1 VSYLYRPTPVFNPG
15 PPPRV
20 PLRGLPAG
28 TMRGY
33 ADGVNWKAYFD
44 SARAATQGNPWIV
57 RSGTMG
63 SFLGQDST
71 DTVDFSNLPLAPVD
85 MTSLNLS
92 PILPPL
98 PVDLYPMSPPIA
110 PAIAPF
116 TPGPISAAPS
126 IVSSGGS
133 ILSPAT
139 PSAAGQAVTPWA
151 QIVSS
156 LTSFGTSIAKAAT
169 GQPQIN
175 PAIAPVA
182 PTTQASLVAQAQSL
196 QAQAAALASS
206 NPALAATYTASANAL
221 LAQAGGTG
229 GSWFTKSSIISG
241 LPDVAIYG
249 GAGLVVLLIIGM
261 AVKGRK

>member
-1 VSYLYRPTPVFNPG
+1 MSYLYRPTPVFNPG

-85 MTSLNLS
+85 TTNLNLS
-92 PILPPL
+92 PIVAPL

-175 PAIAPVA
+175 PAIAPIA

-196 QAQAAALASS
+196 QAQAAALATS
-206 NPALAATYTASANAL
+206 NPALAATYTAGANAL
-221 LAQAGGTG
+221 VAQAGASS
-229 GSWFTKSSIISG
+229 GSWFTQATVIPG
-241 LPDVAIYG
+241 LPNWGVLAG
-249 GAGLVVLLIIGM
+249 GSLAVVLVIGLM
-261 AVKGRK
+261 SKGRK